1 MKSSLFKS
9 LSLVALLATTTPVFA
24 DDPVVAVVD
33 GKKFTYSEVLAA
45 KSSLPK
51 QFQSESDEKL
61 FPVLVNQAVDNFL
74 INKAA
79 EAAGTSNQPEVKKAI
94 EKAKEGIVSQAFLLE
109 KIKPLITDK
118 AVEEKYNEVLKNFP
132 KEKEVHLRHILVG
145 DESTAKA
152 VIKALK
158 NGTDFKTLAQSK
170 STDETAKDGGD
181 LGFFL
186 KSQLP
191 KELADAAFALSAGAY
206 SQAPVKTDFGWH
218 VIKVEGFRDAKPPKL
233 DEVKNELK
241 ALVTQEAILDV
252 LKNLRSK
259 AKVELFNKDGSPLK
273 EDDKK
278 AAEKTSEKKEKT
290 EGKKS

>member
-1 MKSSLFKS
+1 MKSSLLKS

-61 FPVLVNQAVDNFL
+61 FPVLVNQAVDNYL

-79 EAAGTSNQPEVKKAI
+79 EAAGTANQADVKKAI
-94 EKAKEGIVSQAFLLE
+94 EKAKEGIISQAYLLE

-118 AVEEKYNEVLKNFP
+118 AVEEKYAEVVKNFP
-132 KEKEVHLRHILVG
+132 KEKEVHLRHILVP

-152 VIKALK
+152 IIKALK
-158 NGTDFKTLAQSK
+158 NGQDFQKLAQSK
-170 STDETAKDGGD
+170 STDETSKDGGD

-191 KELADAAFALSAGAY
+191 KELADAAFDLSAGAY
-206 SQAPVKTDFGWH
+206 SQTPIKTDFGWH
-218 VIKVEGFRDAKPPKL
+218 VIKVEGFRDAKPPKME
-233 DEVKNELK
+233 EVKNELK
-241 ALVTQEAILDV
+241 ALVTQEAILDI
-252 LKNLRSK
+252 LKKLRSQ
-259 AKVELFNKDGSPLK
+259 AKVELFNKDGTPLK
-273 EDDKK
+273 EGDKK
-278 AAEKTSEKKEKT
+278 AADKSSEKKDKT
-290 EGKKS
+290 DEKKS